1 MKSFLQIALA
11 LLALSTTQ
19 CATQTAAQTLAPTT
33 RAPIDDDT
41 FAAIASQVRN
51 PCKNIPER
59 ASLLGALQSDRVCYE
74 ASILAD
80 DIVFFK
86 SQGLNADQTIK
97 MMVAEYESI
106 VAPHA
111 FRTDGRPRMGSNS
124 APVEVVIF
132 SDFQCPFCARAAKTM
147 HRIAERYPQD
157 ASIVFKQMPLVSIHP
172 YAAAAAVVTTFANE
186 KDMFWQIHDTLFDDQ
201 KSISASF
208 LTKQIERL
216 GATPE
221 DVFDP
226 VKGQRLAVVIVEDMA
241 DAEKA
246 DIAGTP
252 TVFVDGVH
260 IQGGANFERVAARIE
275 AIRYAQN
282 ASLERTHLPP
292 KLDSKSAENSQTPP
306 NDEQNSPQPH
316 DGEQNSPNGE
326 QILPNG
332 EQNSPNGEQN
342 SPQSPNDEDSPSI

>member
-1 MKSFLQIALA
+1 MKFFLQIALA

-19 CATQTAAQTLAPTT
+19 CATQTAAQTLAPTA
-33 RAPIDDDT
+33 RAPIDDDA

-51 PCKNIPER
+51 PCKNIPEK

-86 SQGLNADQTIK
+86 SQGLNADQTTK
-97 MMVAEYESI
+97 MIVAEYESI

-172 YAAAAAVVTTFANE
+172 YAAAAAVV
-186 KDMFWQIHDTLFDDQ
+186 
-201 KSISASF
+201 
-208 LTKQIERL
+208 
-216 GATPE
+216 
-221 DVFDP
+221 
-226 VKGQRLAVVIVEDMA
+226 IVEDMA

-282 ASLERTHLPP
+282 ASLDRTHMPP
-292 KLDSKSAENSQTPP
+292 KLDGKSAENSQTPP

-316 DGEQNSPNGE
+316 DGEQNSPND
-326 QILPNG
+326 
-332 EQNSPNGEQN
+332 EQN
-342 SPQSPNDEDSPSI
+342 SPQPPNDEDSPSI

>member
-1 MKSFLQIALA
+1 MKFFLQIALA

-19 CATQTAAQTLAPTT
+19 CATQTAAQTLAPTA
-33 RAPIDDDT
+33 RAPIDDDA

-51 PCKNIPER
+51 PCKNIPEK

-86 SQGLNADQTIK
+86 SQGLNADQTTK
-97 MMVAEYESI
+97 MIVAEYESI

-201 KSISASF
+201 KSISASL

-241 DAEKA
+241 DAEN
-246 DIAGTP
+246 AGTP

-282 ASLERTHLPP
+282 ASLDRTHMPP
-292 KLDSKSAENSQTPP
+292 KLDGKSAENSQTPP

-316 DGEQNSPNGE
+316 DGEQNSPND
-326 QILPNG
+326 
-332 EQNSPNGEQN
+332 EQNSPNDEQK
-342 SPQSPNDEDSPSI
+342 SPQPPNDEDSPSI